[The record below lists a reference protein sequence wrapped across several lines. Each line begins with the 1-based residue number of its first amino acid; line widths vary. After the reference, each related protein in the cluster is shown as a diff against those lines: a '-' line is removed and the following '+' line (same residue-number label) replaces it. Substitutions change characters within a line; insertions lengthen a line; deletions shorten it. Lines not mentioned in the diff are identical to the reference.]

1 MKRAILW
8 LLGLSLITVLLSAC
22 SNAPD
27 ETTCNITTAE
37 TTEEAVEK
45 VILHV
50 ENGKIIDANG
60 KETVLTGI
68 NLGGWLLQET
78 WMCAVTGSE
87 CNADSFALL
96 QKRGFSEE
104 QIKTLF
110 TTYADNYITEND
122 IKTIASLGL
131 NCLRVPFWY
140 RNFMREDLTYYTER
154 PDDNPGFHYLDRVI
168 EWADKYGL
176 YVILDLHG
184 APGGQSTDHCCGIIG
199 KNELYTK
206 EENLAAMESLWRT
219 IATRYKG
226 NATVAAY
233 DIMNEPMNN
242 NTEFENGWAAGSEKA
257 IEKTMMVYR
266 RMIAAIREIDRAHI
280 ITVEGIWSM
289 TYLPDPADE
298 GWTNMMYQ
306 LHLYD
311 TTKDM
316 IDYRVAEM
324 IKARDEYGVAIY
336 IGEYN
341 NGDENQTYAYQ
352 KYRGEKISRTAWTY
366 KTAKGNL
373 GNWSLYY
380 SDTPSADLQN
390 DSYEEILAKW
400 GAVLKTDSGSFKRN
414 ETLRSWLRI
423 YSK

>member
-1 MKRAILW
+1 M
-8 LLGLSLITVLLSAC
+8 
-22 SNAPD
+22 
-27 ETTCNITTAE
+27 
-37 TTEEAVEK
+37 
-45 VILHV
+45 
-50 ENGKIIDANG
+50 
-60 KETVLTGI
+60 
-68 NLGGWLLQET
+68 
-78 WMCAVTGSE
+78 
-87 CNADSFALL
+87 
-96 QKRGFSEE
+96 
-104 QIKTLF
+104 
-110 TTYADNYITEND
+110 
-122 IKTIASLGL
+122 
-131 NCLRVPFWY
+131 
-140 RNFMREDLTYYTER
+140 
-154 PDDNPGFHYLDRVI
+154 I